1 MKGLWDLDPLTS
13 SKTLH
18 AYRSER
24 VRGYRLS
31 LTNVNMSKVVGN
43 GENCGVELSKLSQK
57 GGPAERRWVRS
68 GCLPEQSISP

>member
-1 MKGLWDLDPLTS
+1 MGSESFDVDENV
-13 SKTLH
+13 H

-43 GENCGVELSKLSQK
+43 GESRGVELSKLSQK
-57 GGPAERRWVRS
+57 SGPAERRWVRS
-68 GCLPEQSISP
+68 GCLPEQSITYVI